1 MYRDLFLVTWSLLL
15 NFTGNDLVE
24 FEEFLLLIKLQNC
37 DTKQL
42 VNEAFKVLDPGGTG
56 VITAESLEQVC
67 ANLNLSIPKDELNEM
82 IAKADPEGK
91 GMINIQGCIS

>member
-1 MYRDLFLVTWSLLL
+1 M
-15 NFTGNDLVE
+15 
-24 FEEFLLLIKLQNC
+24 LLIKLQNC

-82 IAKADPEGK
+82 VAKADPEGK
-91 GMINIQGCIS
+91 GMINIKGCISEII